1 MGLRGSLRCGSAFTL
16 IELLVVVAIIA
27 LLISIL
33 LPALQGA
40 RAQGKQTYC
49 LANLNAMGKA
59 AMLYAQENKDTFV
72 QSDPTS
78 IQDMARYGRNVHFIA
93 SLLPGLGQ
101 PENVHRLFD
110 RSGTGGTNAEQ
121 LYLVCKDTK
130 LLNCPT
136 FPEERQALDYV
147 VNGFPIPYSFVGQT
161 ISATPGPRP
170 VGANANIPRSV
181 FFKFGRQR
189 RARLSELI
197 YITEAH
203 AEMPL
208 PTPGYPDRPWN
219 DNDLWGELIDVFMP
233 NQISLGSVP
242 RVANDK
248 RHPRGIA
255 SVFFD
260 GHANV
265 LPLNRMDPGHPSNI
279 YDRCRLYT
287 FDEAEP
293 R

>member
-1 MGLRGSLRCGSAFTL
+1 MSLRQASRRGSAFTL

-49 LANLNAMGKA
+49 LANLNALGKA
-59 AMLYAQENKDTFV
+59 SMLYAHENKDTV
-72 QSDPTS
+72 VRADPTS
-78 IQDMARYGRNVHFIA
+78 VQDMARYGRNVHFVA

-101 PENVHRLFD
+101 PENVSRLFD
-110 RSGTGGTNAEQ
+110 RTGGGTDAEQ
-121 LYLVCKDTK
+121 LFLVCRNTK
-130 LLNCPT
+130 LLQCPT
-136 FPEERQALDYV
+136 FPEEAQALDYV
-147 VNGFPIPYSFVGQT
+147 VNAFPIPYSFAGQT
-161 ISATPGPRP
+161 IATTPGDEPAP
-170 VGANANIPRSV
+170 ANPNLPRSV
-181 FFKFGRQR
+181 FLRLSGLG
-189 RARLSELI
+189 RARSSEII

-203 AEMPL
+203 AKMRL
-208 PTPGYPDRPWN
+208 PTPGYPDRPW
-219 DNDLWGELIDVFMP
+219 DDSRLWGELIDVFIP
-233 NQISLGSVP
+233 NQISMGSVP
-242 RVANDK
+242 RVANDQ

-265 LPLNRMDPGHPSNI
+265 LPINRMDPGYPNNI

-287 FDEAEP
+287 YDESEP

>member
-1 MGLRGSLRCGSAFTL
+1 MIRRRMHRGFTL

-33 LPALQGA
+33 LPALHGA

-59 AMLYAQENKDTFV
+59 AMLYAQENKDTVV

-78 IQDMARYGRNVHFIA
+78 VVDMARYGRNVHFVA

-110 RSGTGGTNAEQ
+110 RAGGGTNAEQ
-121 LYLVCKDTK
+121 LFLVCKNTK
-130 LLNCPT
+130 LLQCPT
-136 FPEERQALDYV
+136 FPEDRQELDYV
-147 VNGFPIPYSFVGQT
+147 VNGFLIPFNFAGQS
-161 ISATPGPRP
+161 IAVTPGQGP
-170 VGANANIPRSV
+170 VGANPQLPRSV
-181 FFKFGRQR
+181 FMKLTRQG
-189 RARLSELI
+189 RARLSEII

-203 AEMPL
+203 ARMPL

-219 DNDLWGELIDVFMP
+219 DNDLWGELIDVFIP
-233 NQISLGSVP
+233 NHISLGGVP
-242 RVANDK
+242 RVANDQ

-265 LPLNRMDPGHPSNI
+265 LPVNRMDPGHPNNI
-279 YDRCRLYT
+279 FDRCRLYT
-287 FDEAEP
+287 YDENEP